1 MCMTV
6 HREFDGS
13 TDTPAAARRFGCA
26 AVIAALRPSGWDVA
40 DDAEIVISELVTA
53 AVRAGAHRVELLVDL
68 HHDRL
73 EISVTDDRAALEP
86 SDPAAGPSEATAS
99 TSSQILTALTT
110 HRGARTDDDGRTV
123 SWAELGCDP
132 SATTLVTCAETA
144 GSRR

>member
-86 SDPAAGPSEATAS
+86 SDPAGPSEATAS